1 LKLKKLI
8 VLNIFFTFFFIS
20 SIYANSIA
28 VINITEIIKNNDNF
42 QQMLKQIDQN
52 KIKELELLN
61 EQKKSLEI
69 LQKKIE
75 TDKLILD
82 QNELQEIINDYN
94 LKIDNYNNDV
104 KNIENK
110 FNDLINNNKKKI
122 IDEIIKEVK
131 KIAEINKIDLILTET
146 NYFMVA
152 DSINITNDLIEIINN
167 NNMVFKINYN

>member
-69 LQKKIE
+69 L
-75 TDKLILD
+75 
-82 QNELQEIINDYN
+82 
-94 LKIDNYNNDV
+94 
-104 KNIENK
+104 
-110 FNDLINNNKKKI
+110 KKK
-122 IDEIIKEVK
+122 
-131 KIAEINKIDLILTET
+131 
-146 NYFMVA
+146 
-152 DSINITNDLIEIINN
+152 
-167 NNMVFKINYN
+167 